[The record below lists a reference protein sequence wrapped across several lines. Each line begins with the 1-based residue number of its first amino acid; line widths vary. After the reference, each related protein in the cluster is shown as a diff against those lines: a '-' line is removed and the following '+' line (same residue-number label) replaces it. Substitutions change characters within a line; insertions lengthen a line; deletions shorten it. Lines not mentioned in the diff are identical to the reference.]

1 MVSIC
6 HGAQGLSREDGLV
19 IEPGQSG
26 PVDLGAYARVH
37 REAGPDPSI
46 DEFPAPS
53 SLPAMAVF
61 EKLDGPLSFGFTRDV
76 IWLHWQILQTG
87 DQPATWWLQVAPT
100 FLDQVELYL
109 QDADGG
115 LTRLESGDHVPLQKR
130 PMASRH
136 FLFPVTLTNQP
147 IDLFV
152 RVRST
157 STVTASFNL
166 WHPDAFLNFASQQ
179 NLLYGLLFG
188 LTLLALVIAL
198 LSWFWLRQVFFLNAA
213 LYLLAYG
220 GLHLS
225 LNGFDQWLFYPASPW
240 LSDSLVGMAGYGS
253 GAALTATV
261 LSYLR
266 PRQDHPWLWGLLAGC
281 VGVASAGTLVAA
293 LGYYPLIA
301 PFLMLLSLVVVSGLL
316 ALCLLTLRKQPLEA
330 SLMLLLF
337 GPGFVAI
344 VLQALRN
351 LGYLPLNFWTSHLWA
366 VTALFQVLFTA
377 LAVLLKVR
385 TEQALLRAER
395 ERSQTEREFLGMMAH
410 ELRTPLAIFESAL
423 TNIRLRVQSVQPEL
437 APRFQRVTTA
447 LARMNTLIDNALA
460 EDRING
466 DGLRFE
472 FQPVRPSEV
481 AEQVKNLALTSDK
494 QRLQIVLP
502 EDDRPVSADPYWLVL
517 ALLNLLDNAVKYS
530 PAGGLIQLAF
540 EWDSASLRIR
550 VQDGGIG
557 VPADAAGRL
566 FERFFRAPNARALP
580 GASGIGLGLHL
591 VKQVVEGHGGAVWY
605 EAAPE
610 GGSRFT
616 ISVPAGTPS

>member
-1 MVSIC
+1 MIS
-6 HGAQGLSREDGLV
+6 
-19 IEPGQSG
+19 PGQSG
-26 PVDLGAYARVH
+26 PVDLGPYASVYRHV
-37 REAGPDPSI
+37 GPETSI
-46 DEFPAPS
+46 DEFPAASP
-53 SLPAMAVF
+53 LPGAAAF
-61 EKLDGPLSFGFTRDV
+61 EKLNVPLSFGFTRDE
-76 IWLHWQILQTG
+76 IWLRWQISQTG
-87 DQPATWWLQVAPT
+87 AQPASWWLQVAPT
-100 FLDQVELYL
+100 FLDEVELYL
-109 QDADGG
+109 QDPDGG
-115 LTRLESGDHVPLQKR
+115 LTRLESGDHVPLLKR

-136 FLFPVTLTNQP
+136 FLFPVTLTREPQQ
-147 IDLFV
+147 LLM
-152 RVRST
+152 RLRST
-157 STVTASFNL
+157 STVTASINL
-166 WHPDAFLNFASQQ
+166 WHPIAFLDYADQQ

-188 LTLLALVIAL
+188 LTLLALMISL
-198 LSWFWLRQVFFLNAA
+198 LSWFWLRGGFFMSVSF
-213 LYLLAYG
+213 YLLAYG
-220 GLHLS
+220 SLHFS
-225 LNGFDQWLFYPASPW
+225 LNGYDQWLLYPASPW
-240 LSDSLVGMAGYGS
+240 LSDSVVGVTGYAS
-253 GAALTATV
+253 GATLIATV

-266 PRQDHPWLWGLLAGC
+266 PRHDHPWLWGLLVTC
-281 VGVASAGTLVAA
+281 VGLTTAGAVVAA
-293 LGYYPLIA
+293 AGYYAMIA
-301 PFLMLLSLVVVSGLL
+301 PHLMAIILFVLAGLL
-316 ALCLLTLRKQPLEA
+316 TLCLLMLRKKPLEA

-337 GPGFVAI
+337 GPAFLAI
-344 VLQALRN
+344 ALQVLRN
-351 LGYLPLNFWTSHLWA
+351 LGYLPFNFWTSHLWA
-366 VTALFQVLFTA
+366 LASLFQVLFTA
-377 LAVLLKVR
+377 LTVLLKVR

-437 APRFQRVTTA
+437 VPRFQRVTSA

-466 DGLRFE
+466 DGLGFE

-481 AEQVKNLALTSDK
+481 AEQVKSLALTSDK
-494 QRLQIVLP
+494 QRLQILLP

-616 ISVPAGTPS
+616 ISVPADTPS